1 MPSMTAQEPHI
12 GLVPMDNNIGMSN
25 RLEKEDMQKIMVET
39 LSDLADVLKDHC
51 GPYGKYAAI
60 TSPVNPSAEPIFTK
74 DGINIVRSIDYVS
87 QVQQFIRHTLMYMGS
102 RIESTAGD
110 GTTSAMIIMAVAMKN
125 LIQSIDSIPCT
136 YQDLVTVY
144 QKYILD
150 VMEEDY
156 KERWG
161 YHIDSETFKKYISV
175 TTEYAGGEEA
185 TLKRAIRYIA
195 YSQAYTSSHGDVELS
210 TIIADLFANTPKE
223 VWHLFSLDKAAYE
236 TKDRYVVDTERCQ
249 WKVEGCQLFPLTQMT
264 EEFGTAA
271 VRKDAATLMTDHGIS
286 VGDEYT
292 KPVRDRIE
300 QAILN
305 NEQLTVLVTGNLDT
319 ATNMWLTGLFQT
331 HPNHQISIY
340 MITPGDYGLW
350 NDIPY
355 MKVASGQQ
363 PTEVMEF
370 QLDYKFNGRDLTI
383 TKGLYED
390 NDTMTCHLHPFYKN
404 EAYPLYN
411 DFVARLEHQI
421 MVQSSVVATR
431 ESNNTIAHM
440 KKMLS
445 KLIVVNRNY
454 FRVGGAAYDN
464 AAAIDVAVDVLTAVK
479 NTLING
485 WALGSNKTLYQ
496 FFLSLKQ
503 EANLSTEM
511 DHKTAQ
517 LLSAFADAF
526 MTAIEETFIAMF
538 RFVPLLYPGDNTIK
552 KILCKPV
559 PYDIMNQDAVSEE
572 CTSLY
577 DMCFSGNA
585 ISPSVLQP
593 IDTDFAIV
601 KRFGEVALRFV
612 KTARLVSEGGIYVNQ
627 KKES

>member
-1 MPSMTAQEPHI
+1 MPAVQQEPSI

-25 RLEKEDMQKIMVET
+25 RLEKEDMQKIMIET

-74 DGINIVRSIDYVS
+74 DGINIIRSIDYVS

-102 RIESTAGD
+102 RIETTAGD
-110 GTTSAMIIMAVAMKN
+110 GTTSAMIIMAVAMKK
-125 LIQSIDSIPCT
+125 LIESINDIPCT
-136 YQDLVTVY
+136 YQDLINVY

-150 VMEEDY
+150 DMSALYEEKY
-156 KERWG
+156 G
-161 YHIDSETFKKYISV
+161 YHINNNTFANYASL
-175 TTEYAGGEEA
+175 YAGHEGGEA
-185 TLKRAIRYIA
+185 SMMKKAIRYIA
-195 YSQAYTSSHGDVELS
+195 YSQAYTSSHGDEELS
-210 TIIADLFANTPKE
+210 NIIADLFANTPKE

-236 TKDRYVVDTERCQ
+236 TKERYVVDTECCQ
-249 WKVEGCQLFPLTQMT
+249 WKVESCQLFPLTQMT

-271 VRKDAATLMTDHGIS
+271 VRTNATTLLTDHGIS

-300 QAILN
+300 QAIQN
-305 NEQLTVLVTGNLDT
+305 EEQLTVLVTGNLDT
-319 ATNMWLTGLFQT
+319 ATNMWLTELFQK
-331 HPNHQISIY
+331 HPNHMISIY
-340 MITPGDYGLW
+340 MVTPGNYGLW

-355 MKVASGQQ
+355 MKVASGQHPQ
-363 PTEVMEF
+363 DVMEF

-383 TKGLYED
+383 TKGLYDDPEGK
-390 NDTMTCHLHPFYKN
+390 TCHMHPFYRN
-404 EAYPLYN
+404 ENYPLYN

-421 MVQSSVVATR
+421 KIQSSVVATR

-479 NTLING
+479 NSLING
-485 WALGSNKTLYQ
+485 WSLGSNKSLYQ
-496 FFLSLKQ
+496 FFNNLK
-503 EANLSTEM
+503 
-511 DHKTAQ
+511 KTASEKEWI
-517 LLSAFADAF
+517 SAKDAKLIIAYADAF
-526 MTAIEETFIAMF
+526 MEAIEETFTAMF
-538 RFVPLLYPGDNTIK
+538 RFAPTMYPGDAAVRE
-552 KILCKPV
+552 ILLDPV
-559 PYDIMNQDAVSEE
+559 PYNILEPDQNNPEFHN
-572 CTSLY
+572 LY
-577 DMCFSGNA
+577 DMCFSDKA
-585 ISPSVLQP
+585 KHPAVLQP
-593 IDTDFAIV
+593 IDTDFSIV
-601 KRFGEVALRFV
+601 RRFGEVALRFV

>member
-1 MPSMTAQEPHI
+1 MSAVQQEPNI
-12 GLVPMDNNIGMSN
+12 GFVPMDNNIGMSN
-25 RLEKEDMQKIMVET
+25 RLEKDEMQTIMIET

-125 LIQSIDSIPCT
+125 LIRSINDIPCT
-136 YQDLVTVY
+136 YQDLIHVY

-150 VMEEDY
+150 KMDAGY
-156 KERWG
+156 KEHYG
-161 YHIDSETFKKYISV
+161 YHVDNQQFKNYASLH
-175 TTEYAGGEEA
+175 TEYEGGEA
-185 TLKRAIRYIA
+185 STMKKGIRYIA

-210 TIIADLFANTPKE
+210 NIIADLFANTPKE

-236 TKDRYVVDTERCQ
+236 TKERYMVDAECCQ

-264 EEFGTAA
+264 EEFGAA
-271 VRKDAATLMTDHGIS
+271 AIRENATTLLTDHGIS
-286 VGDEYT
+286 VGDDYT

-305 NEQLTVLVTGNLDT
+305 DEQLTVLVTGNLDT
-319 ATNMWLTGLFQT
+319 ATNMWLTGLFQK

-340 MITPGDYGLW
+340 MVTPGDYGLW

-390 NDTMTCHLHPFYKN
+390 ADKTTCHMHPFYKN

-421 MVQSSVVATR
+421 KVQSSIVATR

-454 FRVGGAAYDN
+454 FRVGGVAYDN
-464 AAAIDVAVDVLTAVK
+464 AAAVDVAVDVLTAVK

-485 WALGSNKTLYQ
+485 CALGSNKTLYR
-496 FFLSLKQ
+496 FFYDLKKSAEDLGVDQ
-503 EANLSTEM
+503 
-511 DHKTAQ
+511 KTSKI
-517 LLSAFADAF
+517 LIAFADAF
-526 MTAIEETFIAMF
+526 MSAIEETFTAMF
-538 RFVPLLYPGDNTIK
+538 RFAPTMRPTDDRIKEILLE
-552 KILCKPV
+552 PV
-559 PYDIMNQDAVSEE
+559 PYNILEQDQMSSEFHN
-572 CTSLY
+572 LY
-577 DMCFSGNA
+577 DMCFSEHVDHPA
-585 ISPSVLQP
+585 VLQP
-593 IDTDFAIV
+593 IDTDMAIV

-627 KKES
+627 KKDS